1 MSRFPRFPLYAVA
14 AVGLAAAGCASH
26 FEPIMVTRDASAVAN
41 CEKVADLDAQQNVRY
56 DDTDPELRLQQ
67 EAREKGAN
75 TVLISDSEG
84 RKGVAYRCSM
94 PPATAP
100 AASGSGH

>member
-1 MSRFPRFPLYAVA
+1 MPRFPRFPLYAVA

-26 FEPIMVTRDASAVAN
+26 FEPIMMTRDASAVAS
-41 CEKVADLDAQQNVRY
+41 CEKVADLVADQDVRY
-56 DDTDPELRLQQ
+56 DDTDAELRLQR

-75 TVLISDSEG
+75 TVLISDAES
-84 RKGVAYRCSM
+84 RTGVAYRCSM
-94 PPATAP
+94 PSVAAP